1 VLQLEPRGSIGRFR
15 SRLDRV
21 ADHVGVADE
30 HDRFNRSRCGRVDH
44 RPVEKPRPRDRQDDA
59 PEGRSL
65 RLVDADRPAVSEL
78 LEIGCQD
85 RVRGAIVEGYPRAI
99 LMRVPDRPD
108 RPVHEAGV
116 GRLVRK
122 RIEHHVAGP
131 ITERGLAN
139 TVRKVLRSGE
149 TSFEYERVVQPRPK
163 LGRWAAELE
172 GLLSGNAGKSA
183 REQLTLIRIFEEL
196 RGRGYDGGYD
206 AVRRYAR
213 RWSKERGQ
221 STAAAYVPLSFAP
234 GEAYQFDWSHEVVLL
249 NGVTVIVKAAHVRL
263 CHSRMLFVRCY
274 PRETQEMVFDA
285 HDRAFALFKGTCVR
299 GIYDNMKTA
308 VETIFVGKGRL
319 YNRRFMQM
327 CSHYL
332 VDPVACTP
340 ASGWE
345 KGQVENQVGLVRER
359 FFTPRLRF
367 KTLDELNAWLLD
379 KCIAYAKAHRH
390 PEMTEQTVWE
400 VFEAERPKLVPY
412 AGRFDGFHAVPA
424 SVSKTCLV
432 RFDNNKYSVT
442 ASAVGRPVEVHA
454 YADRIVIRQ
463 DGRIVAEHARS
474 FGRGDT
480 VYDPWHYVPVLAR
493 KPGAL
498 RNGAPF
504 KDWVLP
510 AAIERVRRKLASA
523 DDGNRQ
529 MVDILNAVLTDGLP
543 AVEAACAEAIAQGV
557 HSADVVLNILAR
569 QRDPAPPANILTP
582 AALTLR
588 HAPIADCARYDNL
601 RRTI

>member
-1 VLQLEPRGSIGRFR
+1 ML
-15 SRLDRV
+15 
-21 ADHVGVADE
+21 GVE
-30 HDRFNRSRCGRVDH
+30 T
-44 RPVEKPRPRDRQDDA
+44 
-59 PEGRSL
+59 
-65 RLVDADRPAVSEL
+65 
-78 LEIGCQD
+78 
-85 RVRGAIVEGYPRAI
+85 
-99 LMRVPDRPD
+99 
-108 RPVHEAGV
+108 V
-116 GRLVRK
+116 GRIR
-122 RIEHHVAGP
+122 REHFVQGKSIKEIA
-131 ITERGLAN
+131 RDLRMSRN

-149 TSFEYERVVQPRPK
+149 TAHAYERDVQPQPK
-163 LGRWAAELE
+163 LGRWKADLDRMLAE
-172 GLLSGNAGKSA
+172 NAGKPA
-183 REQLTLIRIFEEL
+183 RERLTLIRLFEDL
-196 RGRGYDGGYD
+196 RGLGYAGGYD

-213 RWSKERGQ
+213 SGQ
-221 STAAAYVPLSFAP
+221 REHASQTAPAFVPLSFAP

-249 NGVTVIVKAAHVRL
+249 NGVTVTVKVAHVRL
-263 CHSRMLFVRCY
+263 CHSRMLFVYAY

-285 HDRAFALFKGTCVR
+285 HDRAFALFKGTCQR

-308 VETIFVGKGRL
+308 VTTILVGKERL
-319 YNRRFMQM
+319 YNRRFLQM

-332 VDPVACTP
+332 VDPIACTP

-367 KTLDELNAWLLD
+367 KNLDELNAWLLD

-390 PEMTEQTVWE
+390 PELADQTVWE
-400 VFEAERPKLVPY
+400 VFEAERPNLVPY
-412 AGRFDGFHAVPA
+412 AGLFGGFHAVPA
-424 SVSKTCLV
+424 SVSRTCLV
-432 RFDNNKYSVT
+432 RFDNNKYSVA
-442 ASAVGRPVEVHA
+442 ASAVGRPIEVQA

-463 DGRIVAEHARS
+463 DGRIVAEHPRS
-474 FGRGDT
+474 FGRGET

-510 AAIERVRRKLASA
+510 AAIERIRRKLAST

-543 AVEAACAEAIAQGV
+543 AVEAACAEAIAHGV

-569 QRDPAPPANILTP
+569 QRDPGPPVTILTP

-588 HAPIADCARYDNL
+588 HTPIADCARYDNL